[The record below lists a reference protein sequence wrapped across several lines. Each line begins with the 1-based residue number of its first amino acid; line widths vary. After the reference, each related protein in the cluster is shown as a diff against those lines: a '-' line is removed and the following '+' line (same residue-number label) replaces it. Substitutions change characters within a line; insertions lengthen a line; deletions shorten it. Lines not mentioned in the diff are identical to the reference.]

1 MHCPLQATTHQA
13 IIILFA
19 QSHIHAHHRKP
30 DSTKQQHNCLISLS
44 VLSFTSRMYQA
55 LRARCALRTSAS
67 HTLDHFHLAT
77 KSTYDA
83 QALTHFTMHS
93 ALTHITIHKLSL
105 TLRCTQLSLTLR
117 YTSSHSLYDAFSSH
131 SHYDT
136 QALTHTAMHSALT
149 HFAMHKLSS
158 HAHND
163 APLNISEERAQHSSL
178 AYQHKPQHMQA
189 GRALLNRA

>member
-1 MHCPLQATTHQA
+1 MHITANPIQPNNSIIASFLSQCSALLHACIRHFEHDVLYAPPHHTHSITFTLQRK
-13 IIILFA
+13 
-19 QSHIHAHHRKP
+19 AH
-30 DSTKQQHNCLISLS
+30 
-44 VLSFTSRMYQA
+44 
-55 LRARCALRTSAS
+55 
-67 HTLDHFHLAT
+67 
-77 KSTYDA
+77 
-83 QALTHFTMHS
+83 TMH
-93 ALTHITIHKLSL
+93 KLLL